1 MHAEKLAESG
11 RPAEALRSLGEAAD
25 RLRDPADR
33 GRARALFL
41 LQTRQVE
48 AALREARAARAIR
61 PDTMFDFEIAQMLV
75 QAGRPAEASEEF
87 AHLVRLEPRSPE
99 YRVALGEA
107 LAASG
112 RFGEALDELRTA
124 CQGAPRSPGT
134 CTAYAHLLARVG
146 RAGEARVVV
155 AAALASESTTPRWTR
170 CSQRRDHASPDSRA
184 AASCRLIGATIGD
197 VTLDSPS

>member
-1 MHAEKLAESG
+1 
-11 RPAEALRSLGEAAD
+11 
-25 RLRDPADR
+25 
-33 GRARALFL
+33 
-41 LQTRQVE
+41 
-48 AALREARAARAIR
+48 
-61 PDTMFDFEIAQMLV
+61 MFDFEIAQMLV

-155 AAALASESTTPRWTR
+155 AAALGVGVDDPAVDAVLAHGENPR
-170 CSQRRDHASPDSRA
+170 P
-184 AASCRLIGATIGD
+184 
-197 VTLDSPS
+197 